1 MGSHLLGLR
10 DPSQLQ
16 ELQKSNNMKLPLI
29 LAATVAVS
37 LADPHYLRSY
47 SVGPIHRL
55 RSRFGRYGDQAFR
68 SALASQAFRNNL
80 VSQIPV
86 STIGSYNALGGDLSN
101 QGNFPGYANG
111 AQLKTYSNYQNYLTK
126 SPVPFSE
133 PTRVDN
139 IIPATQVG
147 SYFGKQLEQIASHP
161 AASAG
166 LAYMRNYFGKDD
178 LCGELALAYTE
189 TILGGGSGSQAMANA
204 EAAFKDG
211 WSKGARILPGSPCSA
226 AEVAFKEAYAS
237 GDADAVME
245 AALAFVNN
253 WPGLQEGNP
262 CSVSSKAYMDA
273 ILAGNSVN
281 SAGLISGKAFIAAVG
296 NAARYGR
303 NINDP
308 ACAAAAKAFIDS
320 SNLPGS
326 ASVVAAKSFID
337 STLSSSSSGF
347 DPVCA
352 ASALAYMDASA
363 SGKNPLTS
371 GLIAAKAFFQEY
383 AKGASP
389 RLHSPCVKAAL
400 GFAASSPSPY
410 RTGSNAMVAF
420 VNQAV
425 KQKAFLD
432 PVCGAASI
440 AFLDAKIAGKSD
452 KKAGAAAAEAYIES
466 FASNG
471 GRRTEA
477 CKRAAEAFV
486 KTL

>member
-29 LAATVAVS
+29 LAATLAVS

-47 SVGPIHRL
+47 GVGPIHHL
-55 RSRFGRYGDQAFR
+55 RSRFGSFGRYGDQAFR

-80 VSQIPV
+80 VSQSPV

-111 AQLKTYSNYQNYLTK
+111 AQLKTYSNFQNYLSK

-204 EAAFKDG
+204 EAAFKAG
-211 WSKGARILPGSPCSA
+211 WSKGARIPPGSPCSA
-226 AEVAFKEAYAS
+226 VEVAFKEAYAS

-320 SNLPGS
+320 
-326 ASVVAAKSFID
+326 
-337 STLSSSSSGF
+337 TLTSSSSEY

-383 AKGASP
+383 TKGASP
-389 RLHSPCVKAAL
+389 RVHSPCVKAAL

-410 RTGSNAMVAF
+410 RTGNNAMVAF

>member
-29 LAATVAVS
+29 LAATLAVS
-37 LADPHYLRSY
+37 LADPHYLRGY
-47 SVGPIHRL
+47 GVGPIHHL
-55 RSRFGRYGDQAFR
+55 RSRFGSFGSYGDQAFR

-111 AQLKTYSNYQNYLTK
+111 AQLKTYSNFQNYLSK

-133 PTRVDN
+133 PARVDN
-139 IIPATQVG
+139 IIPATQIG

-204 EAAFKDG
+204 EAAFKAG

-273 ILAGNSVN
+273 IL
-281 SAGLISGKAFIAAVG
+281 
-296 NAARYGR
+296 
-303 NINDP
+303 
-308 ACAAAAKAFIDS
+308 
-320 SNLPGS
+320 
-326 ASVVAAKSFID
+326 
-337 STLSSSSSGF
+337 TSSSSGY

-389 RLHSPCVKAAL
+389 RVHSPCVKAAL

-410 RTGSNAMVAF
+410 RTGNNAMAAF

-486 KTL
+486 RTL

>member
-1 MGSHLLGLR
+1 
-10 DPSQLQ
+10 
-16 ELQKSNNMKLPLI
+16 MKLPLI

-47 SVGPIHRL
+47 GVGPIHRL
-55 RSRFGRYGDQAFR
+55 RSRFGSFGRYGDQAFR

-80 VSQIPV
+80 VSQSPV

-101 QGNFPGYANG
+101 QGNFLGYANG
-111 AQLKTYSNYQNYLTK
+111 AQLKTYSNFQNYLTK

-133 PTRVDN
+133 PARVDN
-139 IIPATQVG
+139 IIPATQIG

-204 EAAFKDG
+204 EAAFKAG

-337 STLSSSSSGF
+337 STLTSSSTGY

-389 RLHSPCVKAAL
+389 RVHSPCVKAAL
-400 GFAASSPSPY
+400 GFAASSQSPY
-410 RTGSNAMVAF
+410 RTGNNAMVAF

-486 KTL
+486 RTL

>member
-55 RSRFGRYGDQAFR
+55 RSRFGSFGDQAFR

-80 VSQIPV
+80 VSQSPV

-101 QGNFPGYANG
+101 QGNFLGYTNG

-204 EAAFKDG
+204 EAAFKAG

-420 VNQAV
+420 R
-425 KQKAFLD
+425 
-432 PVCGAASI
+432 
-440 AFLDAKIAGKSD
+440 DAKIAGKSD

>member
-16 ELQKSNNMKLPLI
+16 ELRKSNIMKLPLI

-47 SVGPIHRL
+47 GVGPIHHL
-55 RSRFGRYGDQAFR
+55 RSRFGSFGSYGDQAFR

-80 VSQIPV
+80 VSQSPV

-111 AQLKTYSNYQNYLTK
+111 AQLKTYSNFQNYLTK

-133 PTRVDN
+133 PAQVDN
-139 IIPATQVG
+139 IIPATQIG

-189 TILGGGSGSQAMANA
+189 TILGGGSGSQAMSNA

-320 SNLPGS
+320 
-326 ASVVAAKSFID
+326 
-337 STLSSSSSGF
+337 TLSSSSSGY

-389 RLHSPCVKAAL
+389 RVHSPCVKAAL
-400 GFAASSPSPY
+400 GFAASSQSPY
-410 RTGSNAMVAF
+410 RTGNNAMVAF

-466 FASNG
+466 FAANG
-471 GRRTEA
+471 
-477 CKRAAEAFV
+477 
-486 KTL
+486 

>member
-16 ELQKSNNMKLPLI
+16 ELRKSNDMKLPLI

-47 SVGPIHRL
+47 GVGPIHHL
-55 RSRFGRYGDQAFR
+55 RSRFGSFGRYGDQAFR

-80 VSQIPV
+80 VSQSPV

-101 QGNFPGYANG
+101 QGNFLGYANG
-111 AQLKTYSNYQNYLTK
+111 AQLKTYSNFQNYLTK

-133 PTRVDN
+133 PARVDN
-139 IIPATQVG
+139 IIPATQIG
-147 SYFGKQLEQIASHP
+147 S
-161 AASAG
+161 
-166 LAYMRNYFGKDD
+166 YFGKDD

-204 EAAFKDG
+204 EAAFKAG

-303 NINDP
+303 KINDP
-308 ACAAAAKAFIDS
+308 ACAAAAKAFINS

-337 STLSSSSSGF
+337 STLTSSSTGY

-363 SGKNPLTS
+363 SGKNHLTS

-389 RLHSPCVKAAL
+389 RVHSPCVK
-400 GFAASSPSPY
+400 
-410 RTGSNAMVAF
+410 
-420 VNQAV
+420 
-425 KQKAFLD
+425 
-432 PVCGAASI
+432 
-440 AFLDAKIAGKSD
+440 
-452 KKAGAAAAEAYIES
+452 E
-466 FASNG
+466 
-471 GRRTEA
+471 
-477 CKRAAEAFV
+477 
-486 KTL
+486 

>member
-16 ELQKSNNMKLPLI
+16 ELRKSNNMKLPLI
-29 LAATVAVS
+29 LAATLAVS
-37 LADPHYLRSY
+37 PADPHYLRSY
-47 SVGPIHRL
+47 GVGPIHRL
-55 RSRFGRYGDQAFR
+55 RSRFGSFGRYGDQAFR

-80 VSQIPV
+80 VSQSPV

-111 AQLKTYSNYQNYLTK
+111 AQLKTYSNFQNYLSK

-133 PTRVDN
+133 PARVDN
-139 IIPATQVG
+139 IIPATQIG

-204 EAAFKDG
+204 EAAFKAG

-226 AEVAFKEAYAS
+226 
-237 GDADAVME
+237 
-245 AALAFVNN
+245 
-253 WPGLQEGNP
+253 
-262 CSVSSKAYMDA
+262 SSKAYMDA

-303 NINDP
+303 NIKDP

-337 STLSSSSSGF
+337 STLTSSSTGY

-383 AKGASP
+383 TKGASP
-389 RLHSPCVKAAL
+389 RAQSPCVKAAL

-420 VNQAV
+420 VNQA
-425 KQKAFLD
+425 
-432 PVCGAASI
+432 
-440 AFLDAKIAGKSD
+440 AK
-452 KKAGAAAAEAYIES
+452 
-466 FASNG
+466 
-471 GRRTEA
+471 
-477 CKRAAEAFV
+477 
-486 KTL
+486 

>member
-16 ELQKSNNMKLPLI
+16 ELRKSNNMKLPLI

-47 SVGPIHRL
+47 GVGPIHRL
-55 RSRFGRYGDQAFR
+55 RSRFGSFGRYGDQAFR

-80 VSQIPV
+80 VSQSPV

-101 QGNFPGYANG
+101 QGNFLGYANG
-111 AQLKTYSNYQNYLTK
+111 AQLKTYSNFQNYLSK

-133 PTRVDN
+133 PARVDN

-204 EAAFKDG
+204 EAAFKAG

-308 ACAAAAKAFIDS
+308 ACAA
-320 SNLPGS
+320 
-326 ASVVAAKSFID
+326 
-337 STLSSSSSGF
+337 
-347 DPVCA
+347 
-352 ASALAYMDASA
+352 SALAYMDASA

-389 RLHSPCVKAAL
+389 RVHSPCVKAAL
-400 GFAASSPSPY
+400 GFAASSQSPY
-410 RTGSNAMVAF
+410 RTGNNAMVAF

-425 KQKAFLD
+425 KQK
-432 PVCGAASI
+432 

-486 KTL
+486 RTL

>member
-16 ELQKSNNMKLPLI
+16 ELRKSNNMKLPLI
-29 LAATVAVS
+29 LAATVSVS

-47 SVGPIHRL
+47 GVGPIHRL
-55 RSRFGRYGDQAFR
+55 RSRFGSFGSYGDQAFR

-80 VSQIPV
+80 VSQSPV

-101 QGNFPGYANG
+101 QGNFLGYTNG
-111 AQLKTYSNYQNYLTK
+111 AQLKTYSNFQNYLTK

-204 EAAFKDG
+204 EAAFK
-211 WSKGARILPGSPCSA
+211 
-226 AEVAFKEAYAS
+226 EAYAS

-273 ILAGNSVN
+273 ILAGNSV
-281 SAGLISGKAFIAAVG
+281 
-296 NAARYGR
+296 
-303 NINDP
+303 
-308 ACAAAAKAFIDS
+308 
-320 SNLPGS
+320 
-326 ASVVAAKSFID
+326 
-337 STLSSSSSGF
+337 
-347 DPVCA
+347 
-352 ASALAYMDASA
+352 
-363 SGKNPLTS
+363 
-371 GLIAAKAFFQEY
+371 
-383 AKGASP
+383 
-389 RLHSPCVKAAL
+389 
-400 GFAASSPSPY
+400 
-410 RTGSNAMVAF
+410 
-420 VNQAV
+420 
-425 KQKAFLD
+425 
-432 PVCGAASI
+432 
-440 AFLDAKIAGKSD
+440 
-452 KKAGAAAAEAYIES
+452 
-466 FASNG
+466 
-471 GRRTEA
+471 
-477 CKRAAEAFV
+477 
-486 KTL
+486 

>member
-16 ELQKSNNMKLPLI
+16 ELRKSNIMKLPLI

-47 SVGPIHRL
+47 GVGPIRHL
-55 RSRFGRYGDQAFR
+55 RSRFGSFGRYGDQAFR

-80 VSQIPV
+80 VSQSPV

-111 AQLKTYSNYQNYLTK
+111 AQLKTYSNFQNYLTK

-133 PTRVDN
+133 PARVDN

-204 EAAFKDG
+204 EAAFKAG
-211 WSKGARILPGSPCSA
+211 WSKGARILPGS
-226 AEVAFKEAYAS
+226 
-237 GDADAVME
+237 
-245 AALAFVNN
+245 
-253 WPGLQEGNP
+253 P

-303 NINDP
+303 KINDP

-337 STLSSSSSGF
+337 STLTSSSSGY

-389 RLHSPCVKAAL
+389 RVHSPCVKAAL
-400 GFAASSPSPY
+400 GFAASSQSPY
-410 RTGSNAMVAF
+410 RTGNNAMVAF

-466 FASNG
+466 FAANG

-486 KTL
+486 RTL

>member
-16 ELQKSNNMKLPLI
+16 ELRKSNIMKLPLI

-47 SVGPIHRL
+47 GVGPIRRL
-55 RSRFGRYGDQAFR
+55 RGRFGSFGRYGDQAFR

-80 VSQIPV
+80 VSQSPV

-111 AQLKTYSNYQNYLTK
+111 AQLKTYSNFQNYLTK

-133 PTRVDN
+133 PARVDN
-139 IIPATQVG
+139 IIPATQIG

-204 EAAFKDG
+204 EAAFKAG

-237 GDADAVME
+237 GDADAVM
-245 AALAFVNN
+245 
-253 WPGLQEGNP
+253 
-262 CSVSSKAYMDA
+262 
-273 ILAGNSVN
+273 
-281 SAGLISGKAFIAAVG
+281 

-337 STLSSSSSGF
+337 STLTSSSTGY

-389 RLHSPCVKAAL
+389 RVHSPCVKAAL
-400 GFAASSPSPY
+400 GFAASSQSPY
-410 RTGSNAMVAF
+410 RTGNNAMVAF

-486 KTL
+486 KTLWG

>member
-16 ELQKSNNMKLPLI
+16 ELRKSNNMKLPLI
-29 LAATVAVS
+29 LAATVSVS

-47 SVGPIHRL
+47 GVGPIHRL
-55 RSRFGRYGDQAFR
+55 RSRFGSFGSYGDQAFR

-80 VSQIPV
+80 VSQSPV

-101 QGNFPGYANG
+101 QGNFLGYTNG

-147 SYFGKQLEQIASHP
+147 SYFGKQLEQIASLP

-262 CSVSSKAYMDA
+262 CYVSSKAYMDA

-296 NAARYGR
+296 NA
-303 NINDP
+303 
-308 ACAAAAKAFIDS
+308 FIDS

-337 STLSSSSSGF
+337 STLSSSSSGY

-383 AKGASP
+383 TKGASP
-389 RLHSPCVKAAL
+389 RVHSPCVKAAL

-452 KKAGAAAAEAYIES
+452 EKAGAAAAEAYIES

-486 KTL
+486 RTL

>member
-16 ELQKSNNMKLPLI
+16 ELRKSNIMKLPLI

-47 SVGPIHRL
+47 GVGPIRRL
-55 RSRFGRYGDQAFR
+55 RGRFGSFGRYGDQAFR

-80 VSQIPV
+80 VSQSPV
-86 STIGSYNALGGDLSN
+86 STIGSYNALGGDLSK

-111 AQLKTYSNYQNYLTK
+111 AQLKTYSNFQNYLTK

-133 PTRVDN
+133 PAQVDN
-139 IIPATQVG
+139 IIPATQIG

-204 EAAFKDG
+204 EAACKAG

-281 SAGLISGKAFIAAVG
+281 SAGLIS
-296 NAARYGR
+296 
-303 NINDP
+303 
-308 ACAAAAKAFIDS
+308 AKAFIDS
-320 SNLPGS
+320 
-326 ASVVAAKSFID
+326 
-337 STLSSSSSGF
+337 TLTSSSSGY

-363 SGKNPLTS
+363 SGKDPLTS
-371 GLIAAKAFFQEY
+371 NLIAAKAFFLEY
-383 AKGASP
+383 TKGTTP
-389 RLHSPCVKAAL
+389 GVDSPCVKAAL

-410 RTGSNAMVAF
+410 RTGNNAMVAF

-440 AFLDAKIAGKSD
+440 
-452 KKAGAAAAEAYIES
+452 
-466 FASNG
+466 
-471 GRRTEA
+471 
-477 CKRAAEAFV
+477 
-486 KTL
+486 

>member
-16 ELQKSNNMKLPLI
+16 ELLKSNNMKLPLI
-29 LAATVAVS
+29 LAATLAVS

-47 SVGPIHRL
+47 GVGPIHHL
-55 RSRFGRYGDQAFR
+55 RSRFGSFGRYGDQAFR

-80 VSQIPV
+80 VSQSPV
-86 STIGSYNALGGDLSN
+86 STIGSYNALGGGLSN

-111 AQLKTYSNYQNYLTK
+111 AQLKTYSNFQNYLSK

-320 SNLPGS
+320 
-326 ASVVAAKSFID
+326 
-337 STLSSSSSGF
+337 TLSSSSSGY

-389 RLHSPCVKAAL
+389 RVHSPCVKAAL
-400 GFAASSPSPY
+400 GFAASSQSPY
-410 RTGSNAMVAF
+410 RTGNNAMVAF

-452 KKAGAAAAEAYIES
+452 KKAGAAAAEAYI
-466 FASNG
+466 
-471 GRRTEA
+471 
-477 CKRAAEAFV
+477 
-486 KTL
+486 